1 MFMVGERELY
11 KRETESA
18 GKAGIGQQFKVFTAS
33 LTMSGNACAN
43 RDVVASKIWRCQNDL
58 VETLIVR
65 FVANTI
71 QDWD

>member
-43 RDVVASKIWRCQNDL
+43 RDVVASKI
-58 VETLIVR
+58 
-65 FVANTI
+65 
-71 QDWD
+71 